1 MNSPR
6 DSATNTEHDASVH
19 ARTAPNSSLVLQ
31 IDKGLGKQF
40 LLIIWISA
48 VVTALAVLG
57 LFVAF
62 DAYRH
67 TRQHVNVLQYDLMD
81 LRSKTGHAHEN
92 VEAPETE
99 E

>member
-1 MNSPR
+1 MGTVNSPR

-31 IDKGLGKQF
+31 IDKGVGRQF
-40 LLIIWISA
+40 LLIIWLSA
-48 VVTALAVLG
+48 VITAVSVVG
-57 LFVAF
+57 LFVAY

-67 TRQHVNVLQYDLMD
+67 MRNHVNVLQYDLMD

-92 VEAPETE
+92 TE
-99 E
+99 